1 MGGVMDSLES
11 SLLAIQKIRT
21 ELPETVNAYLNYS
34 TKVKSGEELS
44 EKQKELILVSLS
56 LFSQCESCILMNV
69 GVAIEA
75 QATRIE
81 ILEAAM
87 LSVSMGGGP
96 KMMYMKYVLEALD
109 D

>member
-1 MGGVMDSLES
+1 MDSLEG
-11 SLLAIQKIRT
+11 SLLAIQKLR
-21 ELPETVNAYLNYS
+21 EEMPDTVNAYLNYS
-34 TKVKSGEELS
+34 TKVKGGEELG
-44 EKQKELILVSLS
+44 EKQKSLILVSLS
-56 LFSQCESCILMNV
+56 LFAQCEMCILMNV

-75 QATRIE
+75 KATRTE

>member
-1 MGGVMDSLES
+1 
-11 SLLAIQKIRT
+11 
-21 ELPETVNAYLNYS
+21 
-34 TKVKSGEELS
+34 
-44 EKQKELILVSLS
+44 
-56 LFSQCESCILMNV
+56 MNV